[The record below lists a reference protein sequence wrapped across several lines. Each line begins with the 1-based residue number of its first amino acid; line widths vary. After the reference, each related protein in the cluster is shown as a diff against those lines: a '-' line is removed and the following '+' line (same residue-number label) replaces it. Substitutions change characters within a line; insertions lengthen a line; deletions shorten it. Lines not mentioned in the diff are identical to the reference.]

1 MQKELT
7 KQDRDYMQKHDLT
20 EEDIRG
26 FQLDMEMETMRD
38 RAETLKAMAD
48 EKAKDLKMF
57 GYIQEVD

>member
-26 FQLDMEMETMRD
+26 FQLDMEMEAMRD
-38 RAETLKAMAD
+38 RAETLKAMAE
-48 EKAKDLKMF
+48 EKAKELKMF